1 MIKTPIYLDYQA
13 TTPVDP
19 RVLERMLPYFS
30 EIFGNPHSSAHAFGW
45 AADEAVEQARREVAA
60 LIGAEAREIIF
71 TSGATESN
79 NLAIKGVAHFYGDKK
94 RHIVTCVSEHKCVL
108 ETCVQLEREG
118 FEITRMA
125 VGRNGLIDREELR
138 HEIRDDTLLVSIM
151 AANNEIGVL
160 QPIGEVGAL
169 CREKGIFFHTDSAQA
184 AGTIPLDVHAMNIDL
199 MSLSAH
205 KLYGPMGIGA
215 LYVRRRP
222 RVRLLPLMDGG
233 GQERGLRSG
242 TLAPALCVG
251 FGEACTLAAREM
263 EEEAPRLRALRD
275 FLLTTLVSRLEGVVV
290 NGDRDKR
297 LPGNLNV
304 SFAGTDASDLLA
316 RLGDVA
322 MATGSACSSASIE
335 PSYVLRALG
344 LSDAEASASLR
355 IGLGRF
361 TTEEEIIYACDR
373 IIAAVTAARTE
384 ALTGILSV
392 GSG

>member
-1 MIKTPIYLDYQA
+1 MKTPIYLDYQA

-108 ETCVQLEREG
+108 EACAQLEREG

-138 HEIRDDTLLVSIM
+138 HKIRDDTLLVSIM

-160 QPIGEVGAL
+160 QPIGEIGAI
-169 CREKGIFFHTDSAQA
+169 CHEKGTFFHTDAAQA

-199 MSLSAH
+199 MSLSGH

-275 FLLTTLVSRLEGVVV
+275 FLLTTLVSRLEGVVL

-384 ALTGILSV
+384 TLTGILSV
-392 GSG
+392 GNG